1 MDRLIDEIVKVSVS
15 DAIAAA
21 TPTSVNT
28 AAVLGVTTKPQAK
41 TQVLYDQESVAS
53 AYETGVA
60 RVLEYAP
67 TLTTADNGT
76 VTIKIGEETVASAA
90 TDVSSTIESLVSAL
104 AKSFESGDYT
114 AVASATKLT
123 ITAKKMGTAANSDTF
138 SVTST
143 GTGFSGSVSQT
154 TAGVE
159 PASIVSD
166 TKSFF
171 LEADNPGRLVCIP
184 VAADPTVAN
193 IASVLDAALGMGKD
207 ANGRDVD
214 FYNVI
219 LRIDTNDAQKVSDIV
234 KMIEGDDS
242 HTGLEDWCK
251 ENFRLAHLEFTDRT
265 VAQGVIDGLAK
276 PTTRIAYYFHSEST
290 GKSLAAALVADR
302 CGNDPARGTWAHKT
316 LGSVVADATTKA
328 QLVDAQDKGLNVYV
342 KIAGVERTYMG
353 TTGSNK
359 TFIDEVVKKD
369 WLKFRTQEAI
379 FNLLGQ
385 ANNGD
390 GVDYNDNGI
399 QAVAAAVTS
408 IFNTAMDND
417 HRYVLPDSTDVTVP
431 KYADISAEDKEVRNL
446 PDVKATFS
454 IQASIHTVKTVELQV
469 VA

>member
-28 AAVLGVTTKPQAK
+28 AAVLGVTTKSQAK
-41 TQVLYDQESVAS
+41 TQVLYDQASVAE

-67 TLTTADNGT
+67 TLSEAADGT
-76 VTIKIGEETVASAA
+76 VTIKIGTETVASAA
-90 TDVSSTIESLVSAL
+90 TSESSTVESLVSAL
-104 AKSFESGDYT
+104 AKSFESEDYT

-123 ITAKKMGTAANSDTF
+123 ITANKMGTAANSDNF
-138 SVTST
+138 SATST
-143 GTGFSGSVSQT
+143 GTGFSGTVSQT

-184 VAADPTVAN
+184 VAAAPTVAT
-193 IASVLDAALGMGKD
+193 IAAALDGALGMGKD
-207 ANGRDVD
+207 SNGRDVD

-219 LRIDTNDAQKVSDIV
+219 IRIESGAAADIV
-234 KMIEGDDS
+234 EMIEGNV
-242 HTGLEDWCK
+242 TYKGLEDWCK

-265 VAQGVIDGLAK
+265 LAQSVIDGLAK

-328 QLVDAQDKGLNVYV
+328 QLIDAQDKGLNVYV

-431 KYADISAEDKEVRNL
+431 KYADISAEDKAVRNL

>member
-28 AAVLGVTTKPQAK
+28 AAVLGVSTGGDAT
-41 TQVLYDQESVAS
+41 TQVLYDQDSVETAYGAS
-53 AYETGVA
+53 SGVA
-60 RVLEYAP
+60 
-67 TLTTADNGT
+67 
-76 VTIKIGEETVASAA
+76 
-90 TDVSSTIESLVSAL
+90 
-104 AKSFESGDYT
+104 
-114 AVASATKLT
+114 KL
-123 ITAKKMGTAANSDTF
+123 S
-138 SVTST
+138 
-143 GTGFSGSVSQT
+143 
-154 TAGVE
+154 
-159 PASIVSD
+159 
-166 TKSFF
+166 KSFF
-171 LEADNPGRLVCIP
+171 GEADNPGRLVCIP

-219 LRIDTNDAQKVSDIV
+219 LRIDTNDDKKVPDII
-234 KMIEGDDS
+234 KMIEGDES

-290 GKSLAAALVADR
+290 GKSLAAAIVADR

-328 QLVDAQDKGLNVYV
+328 QLIDAQDKGLNVYV

-369 WLKFRTQEAI
+369 WIKFRTQEAI

-431 KYADISAEDKEVRNL
+431 KYADISAEDKAVRNL